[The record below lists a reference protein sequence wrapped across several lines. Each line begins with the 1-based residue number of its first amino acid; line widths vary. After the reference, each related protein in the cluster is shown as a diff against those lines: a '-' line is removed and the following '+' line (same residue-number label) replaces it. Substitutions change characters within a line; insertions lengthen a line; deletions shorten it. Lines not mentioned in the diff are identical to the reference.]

1 MSKKVDFSEALESL
15 KQFLKSDKK
24 DDKQKGLLFPLFKIL
39 FGKSF
44 KTFSNTDFPDGYVEG
59 KLILLVK
66 NDDYQW
72 LEGFFQSLHFHKKY
86 GFDYHTLII
95 VAHNYV
101 GIWSLENLPE
111 YAFILAKTADVAKVP
126 PLIGVENARKIKQAQ
141 AIEIKN
147 AAIYWLE
154 PQNLVGDIFNGA
166 KNLTEETYQI
176 KKILSQLPPN
186 RLPINP
192 TNFLAVISKLQS
204 FFKQSLDSIYTF
216 YTIIYYW
223 DITSKAILIE
233 KEVFLVGFY
242 GNRQSDDIRIEISDF
257 IAFKS
262 LIETHYM
269 VVNESMGLTIDT
281 YFGLANKVLA
291 SFAPHFIQTHTEF
304 LLCKFAAR
312 FAQLQVS
319 VLQKD
324 NFILLD
330 PNAISG
336 NTVVA
341 WKTKLKHK
349 IISDLSIENLKIFNL
364 RLKSDPFCFQTGYTI
379 VPAIDEEKGIN
390 FLEVPASVYLNKL
403 VSASAKNN
411 QPIAKPFIIFS
422 DLTQSICAENQNA
435 ISNVDIHASIVKLT
449 QTNDIKDFYLNYLG
463 QILLVCKTQHQKIA
477 LQIKKGDGSSF
488 VLLFTPVDWLI
499 PNPFFE
505 KFKLLWD
512 RHFEFKVGFVVN
524 GNEFLN
530 LKEKLPIAFTIWEY
544 QPKDNRTNEM
554 KVKDFTQLTKEKLEI
569 NWEALNDN
577 DFDLLL
583 KNFTQNKKESVID
596 ELCFTFKSKSLKS
609 KRKYS

>member
-44 KTFSNTDFPDGYVEG
+44 KTFSNLDFPDGYVEG

-66 NDDYQW
+66 NNDYQW

-86 GFDYHTLII
+86 GFDFHTVII

-101 GIWSLENLPE
+101 GIWSLEKLPE
-111 YAFILAKTADVAKVP
+111 YAFILAKTANVAKIP
-126 PLIGVENARKIKQAQ
+126 QLIGIENARKIKQAQ
-141 AIEIKN
+141 AIELKN

-176 KKILSQLPPN
+176 KNILSHLPPN
-186 RLPINP
+186 RLPIHP
-192 TNFLAVISKLQS
+192 TNFLDVISQLQS
-204 FFKQSLDSIYTF
+204 FFKQSLDAIYTF
-216 YTIIYYW
+216 YAIIYYW
-223 DITSKAILIE
+223 DITSKVILIE
-233 KEVFLVGFY
+233 KEVFMIGFY
-242 GNRQSDDIRIEISDF
+242 GNRQSDAIKIETSDF

-262 LIETHYM
+262 LIETHYLA
-269 VVNESMGLTIDT
+269 VNESRGLTIDS
-281 YFGLANKVLA
+281 YFGLANKVL
-291 SFAPHFIQTHTEF
+291 SCFVPHFIQTHTEF

-319 VLQKD
+319 SLQKD

-349 IISDLSIENLKIFNL
+349 IVSDLNIENLKIFDL
-364 RLKSDPFCFQTGYTI
+364 RLTSDPFCFQTGYTT
-379 VPAIDEEKGIN
+379 VPGIDEEKRLH
-390 FLEVPASVYLNKL
+390 FLGVPAHVYLNKL
-403 VSASAKNN
+403 ELASTHNN
-411 QPIAKPFIIFS
+411 QPTAKPLIIFS
-422 DLTQSICAENQNA
+422 DLTQSIYAQNQNA
-435 ISNVDIHASIVKLT
+435 ISHLDVHSSIVKLT
-449 QTNDIKDFYLNYLG
+449 QTNDIKDFYLNYLA
-463 QILLVCKTQHQKIA
+463 QILLVCKTQHQKITF
-477 LQIKKGDGSSF
+477 QVKKGEESSF
-488 VLLFTPVDWLI
+488 VLLFTPMDWLI

-512 RHFEFKVGFVVN
+512 RHFEFQTGFVVK
-524 GNEFLN
+524 GNKFLGQ
-530 LKEKLPIAFTIWEY
+530 KEKLSIAFTIWQY
-544 QPKDNRTNEM
+544 QPKDIRTNEIRL
-554 KVKDFTQLTKEKLEI
+554 KDFTQLTKENLEI
-569 NWEALNDN
+569 NWEALSDN
-577 DFDLLL
+577 DFDLLF
-583 KNFTQNKKESVID
+583 NVV
-596 ELCFTFKSKSLKS
+596 
-609 KRKYS
+609 